1 MRVGAAQRELARDK
15 GARFLPPGYSYV
27 NHQMWARR
35 FRDTILP
42 VGTYFWYKGQ
52 DHLWWLGNISAH
64 TLTPGQYVVR
74 FFGRPRT
81 GQARALFSSVHYG
94 SWSRSRLVVSTS
106 ASRKL
111 PHAWYCTQR

>member
-42 VGTYFWYKGQ
+42 VGAYFWYKGQ
-52 DHLWWLGNISAH
+52 DHLWRLGKCLL
-64 TLTPGQYVVR
+64 TLQ
-74 FFGRPRT
+74 
-81 GQARALFSSVHYG
+81 LLDSM
-94 SWSRSRLVVSTS
+94 
-106 ASRKL
+106 
-111 PHAWYCTQR
+111 